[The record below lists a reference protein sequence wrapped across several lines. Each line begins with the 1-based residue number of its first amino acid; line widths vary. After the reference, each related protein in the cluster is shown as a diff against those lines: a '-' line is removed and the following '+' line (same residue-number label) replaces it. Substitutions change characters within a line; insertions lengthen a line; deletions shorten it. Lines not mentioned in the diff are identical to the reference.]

1 MENNYNCPNDFDTDF
16 LLVNKSKYNK
26 IVTKQENAN
35 KNPIEELDVY
45 KMRILEYTKQKLNND
60 NDIESN
66 ATLDDLFE
74 SYIKNLIFHFKQIDL
89 EKTMEVNSE
98 DSNSGD
104 EFVPLN
110 NVTSLW
116 SKHKVI
122 RKPG

>member
-1 MENNYNCPNDFDTDF
+1 MQHLTNY
-16 LLVNKSKYNK
+16 
-26 IVTKQENAN
+26 
-35 KNPIEELDVY
+35 
-45 KMRILEYTKQKLNND
+45 
-60 NDIESN
+60 
-66 ATLDDLFE
+66 
-74 SYIKNLIFHFKQIDL
+74 FKQLDL
-89 EKTMEVNSE
+89 EKNMEVSSE

>member
-1 MENNYNCPNDFDTDF
+1 
-16 LLVNKSKYNK
+16 
-26 IVTKQENAN
+26 
-35 KNPIEELDVY
+35 
-45 KMRILEYTKQKLNND
+45 MRILEYTKQKLNND
-60 NDIESN
+60 GDIESN

-74 SYIKNLIFHFKQIDL
+74 SYIKNLIFHFKQLDL
-89 EKTMEVNSE
+89 EKNMEVSSE